1 MERAK
6 EGDRFIK
13 PDTGKIYEAVKVVMS
28 GDWVVLKEEEGNHQI
43 LTSQES
49 LGTWEKYRWE
59 EGTWLPKAGG
69 LQILL
74 TGNLGAPRVIRTPD
88 LRIRRSNWAIFLTP

>member
-13 PDTGKIYEAVKVVMS
+13 PDTEKIYTVARVVMD
-28 GDWVVLKEEEGNHQI
+28 GDWVVLKEEGGDHQI

-49 LGTWEKYRWE
+49 LGTWK
-59 EGTWLPKAGG
+59 K
-69 LQILL
+69 
-74 TGNLGAPRVIRTPD
+74 LG
-88 LRIRRSNWAIFLTP
+88 

>member
-13 PDTGKIYEAVKVVMS
+13 PDTGKIYEVARVVMG
-28 GDWVVLKEEEGNHQI
+28 GDWVVLKEEEGDHQV

-49 LGTWEKYRWE
+49 LGTWEKYRRE
-59 EGTWLPKAGG
+59 KGG
-69 LQILL
+69 
-74 TGNLGAPRVIRTPD
+74 
-88 LRIRRSNWAIFLTP
+88 

>member
-13 PDTGKIYEAVKVVMS
+13 PDTGKIYEVARVVMG
-28 GDWVVLKEEEGNHQI
+28 GDWVVLKEEEGDRQI

-49 LGTWEKYRWE
+49 LETWQRYRW
-59 EGTWLPKAGG
+59 KKGG
-69 LQILL
+69 
-74 TGNLGAPRVIRTPD
+74 
-88 LRIRRSNWAIFLTP
+88 